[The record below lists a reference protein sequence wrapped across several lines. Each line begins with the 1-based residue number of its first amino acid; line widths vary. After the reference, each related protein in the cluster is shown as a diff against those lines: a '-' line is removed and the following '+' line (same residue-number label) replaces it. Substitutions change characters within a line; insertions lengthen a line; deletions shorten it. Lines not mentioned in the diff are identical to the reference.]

1 MTKGRYHAGVAAGTP
16 AHAEAAVAVA
26 PQTAP
31 RLPLRL
37 YPALGVRAYRQLWLG
52 MMPATL
58 SWQMNIV
65 VTGYA
70 AFQLSNSAT
79 ALGLTSSAQG
89 LPMILLALIGGVV
102 ADRLPRRSILMCS
115 QTLLGASNAMVAIL
129 ALAHWLQV
137 WHLVVFGLLQG
148 TAIAF
153 NMPAR
158 QA

>member
-1 MTKGRYHAGVAAGTP
+1 MGGMILRAALFPAALSFRAREESAWPFVIPSAARNPPRVRMPHCVRHDKGPYDARVAK
-16 AHAEAAVAVA
+16 VAVA
-26 PQTAP
+26 ELAEPAP

-89 LPMILLALIGGVV
+89 VPMILLALIGGVV
-102 ADRLPRRSILMCS
+102 ADRLPRRS
-115 QTLLGASNAMVAIL
+115 
-129 ALAHWLQV
+129 
-137 WHLVVFGLLQG
+137 
-148 TAIAF
+148 
-153 NMPAR
+153 
-158 QA
+158 

>member
-1 MTKGRYHAGVAAGTP
+1 MAGMILPAAVILKNRPGRLSFRAQRGIRPRYGCLTSFGMTKGRYHAGVAAGTP

-26 PQTAP
+26 PQAAP

-70 AFQLSNSAT
+70 AFQL
-79 ALGLTSSAQG
+79 
-89 LPMILLALIGGVV
+89 
-102 ADRLPRRSILMCS
+102 
-115 QTLLGASNAMVAIL
+115 
-129 ALAHWLQV
+129 
-137 WHLVVFGLLQG
+137 
-148 TAIAF
+148 
-153 NMPAR
+153 
-158 QA
+158 